1 MRKLFVLI
9 LSIYAYTLFGQC
21 KKAESLIFI
30 NDEDVL
36 SYKVE
41 LGDEYK
47 MFITV
52 HHMEDTSFYSI
63 CILDANN
70 AYQRFAFVDNNKEV
84 SNLKMNPAIFYPFN
98 KVGLA
103 ALTNDIVDLKL
114 IKIKDRND
122 NITKIIIMDNK
133 KIEDTYCIVLELVDK
148 FFN

>member
-9 LSIYAYTLFGQC
+9 MLIYAYTLFSQC

-30 NDEDVL
+30 NDEDAL

-47 MFITV
+47 MFITL
-52 HHMEDTSFYSI
+52 HYKEDKSFYSI
-63 CILDANN
+63 YVFNSDNVH
-70 AYQRFAFVDNNKEV
+70 QSFALVDDFKEV
-84 SNLKMNPAIFYPFN
+84 TNTKMNPAIFYPFT

-103 ALTNDIVDLKL
+103 ALANDIAELKL
-114 IKIKDRND
+114 IRIKDKNE
-122 NITKIIIMDNK
+122 NTVEIILMDDEW
-133 KIEDTYCIVLELVDK
+133 IEDIHCIVLELVDK